1 MQKNVKKDI
10 INFVRLLIR
19 LASCTA
25 GNGYIQFCYCWQGV
39 DKCMK

>member
-10 INFVRLLIR
+10 INFVRLLIC
-19 LASCTA
+19 LAGCTA
-25 GNGYIQFCYCWQGV
+25 GNGCVQFCYCWQGV

>member
-1 MQKNVKKDI
+1 MQKNCEKDI

-19 LASCTA
+19 LAGCTA
-25 GNGYIQFCYCWQGV
+25 GNGCVQFCYCWQGV